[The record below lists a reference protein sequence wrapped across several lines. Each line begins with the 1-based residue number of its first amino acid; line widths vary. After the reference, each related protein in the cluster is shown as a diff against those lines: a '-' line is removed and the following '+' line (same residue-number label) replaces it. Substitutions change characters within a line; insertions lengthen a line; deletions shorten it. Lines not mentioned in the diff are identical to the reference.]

1 VGPVAVVTVLK
12 VVAVFEEL
20 VDLDDTAV
28 VVG

>member
-1 VGPVAVVTVLK
+1 VGPVVVVTVLK